1 MTRET
6 PVVVVGAGLAGLTCA
21 YRLSQAGIAAEVFE
35 ARERLGG
42 RCWSAREVSDGQ
54 IAEHG
59 GEFIDPDHFQ
69 LLGLIDELGLE
80 VEERGAAGRAE
91 VPTDGLYVIGGHP
104 VARDAVEADV
114 PAFIA
119 ALAADLARAG
129 ESWTY
134 DRAGPEAR
142 QLDTLSV
149 QQWLEAK
156 LPDASAPLGS
166 LLRTLV
172 LNMFGVA
179 SGRLSSLVLLELFA
193 PLVEERD
200 QSLFGWIGRTMES
213 ASHVRGGNDLVVS
226 GMAERLGAG
235 SIHTQTPLEMVRR
248 TDAGRVAMR
257 FGGLDEEVVADRA
270 VLTLPFATLREIE
283 FGGAGFS
290 DEKVASIREL
300 GMGTNTKLLLGLD
313 RRVAAHAS
321 WRGFAA
327 KDGPDMFVWD
337 SSVGQPEPPAY

>member
-1 MTRET
+1 MPWR
-6 PVVVVGAGLAGLTCA
+6 
-21 YRLSQAGIAAEVFE
+21 
-35 ARERLGG
+35 
-42 RCWSAREVSDGQ
+42 
-54 IAEHG
+54 
-59 GEFIDPDHFQ
+59 
-69 LLGLIDELGLE
+69 
-80 VEERGAAGRAE
+80 
-91 VPTDGLYVIGGHP
+91 PTS
-104 VARDAVEADV
+104 
-114 PAFIA
+114 AFIA

-337 SSVGQPEPPAY
+337 SSVGQPGTSAY